1 MSQNSHDPTHGAALA
16 VMPVPGLRYLLR
28 NGLVLLLLWTLV
40 IAFLGNKEASL
51 PARNLQRVML

>member
-1 MSQNSHDPTHGAALA
+1 MTQNSHDPTHCATLA

-40 IAFLGNKEASL
+40 IAFLSNMEAGL
-51 PARNLQRVML
+51 PTRNLQRVML

>member
-1 MSQNSHDPTHGAALA
+1 MSQNSHDPTDGATPA

-40 IAFLGNKEASL
+40 IAFLGKKEAGL
-51 PARNLQRVML
+51 PTRNLQRVML